1 VDETAFLTLF
11 TGEPPKR
18 KKVMMLDTALTSL
31 TGAALTSLTGNN
43 VALTVD
49 SISDVEI
56 VCASAVQGVTITA
69 TTIRRV
75 TIRSAPG
82 CAIGAGGLT
91 VTASNAED
99 FLVYVNSSDD
109 SPDSSLRVIL
119 PIEAKNVAL
128 RGYGSWGCWAVG
140 APSSH
145 GVIFYRLPDRY
156 GFADVHAYLSYAVP
170 DLTGVPLL
178 PATMPSEAVTFWS
191 KIFCDVITDYA
202 SPTTDTFVVSGP
214 VLATLQR
221 AVRAASIGPS
231 EDQLS
236 GDNST
241 ALTSGG
247 GSGVVRG
254 LAVNVPPTAAL
265 QRDDAMRYD
274 VEVSGGGSATF
285 TYAEILAAAR
295 AWYSAIPTITIKY
308 VWGRKPQPLQPQPLL
323 LLPPVTVEG
332 NDKEASI

>member
-1 VDETAFLTLF
+1 VDEKAFLTLF
-11 TGEPPKR
+11 AGEPPER
-18 KKVMMLDTALTSL
+18 KEVMMLDTALTSL
-31 TGAALTSLTGNN
+31 PGAALTTTGDN
-43 VALTVD
+43 VALTVH
-49 SISDVEI
+49 SISDLEI

-69 TTIRRV
+69 TTILRV
-75 TIRSAPG
+75 TIRGAPG

-99 FLVYVNSSDD
+99 FLVYFNSSDD
-109 SPDSSLRVIL
+109 SPLRVIL
-119 PIEAKNVAL
+119 PKEAKNVAL
-128 RGYGSWGCWAVG
+128 RGYGSRGFWGVG

-178 PATMPSEAVTFWS
+178 PATAPSETLTFWS
-191 KIFCDVITDYA
+191 KIFCDVITGHA
-202 SPTTDTFVVSGP
+202 SSTTDTFVVSGP
-214 VLATLQR
+214 MLATLQR

-231 EDQLS
+231 EHQLS

-241 ALTSGG
+241 ALTAGG

-254 LAVNVPPTAAL
+254 LAVNVPSTAAL
-265 QRDDAMRYD
+265 DTMRYD

-295 AWYSAIPTITIKY
+295 AWYSAIPTIRIIH